1 MGIANKVCDFFEF
14 WYYQYILVTALYM
27 LEFWE
32 RAVFSILGV
41 LKTRF
46 GRGDVAEYKYTIT
59 SQNLAVPLGR
69 DKFISDLGITID
81 QELKF
86 TNHINDKINKAYGVL
101 GVIKRH
107 FKYITPETLIL
118 LYKSMVRTHIEYG
131 HSVWCPYSVTAIE
144 SLEKVQKRA
153 TKLIHGFAKLSYSER
168 LRKCELPTLKYRRI
182 RGDMI
187 ETYKIITGIYDRE
200 ALPVLKCAGI

>member
-1 MGIANKVCDFFEF
+1 M
-14 WYYQYILVTALYM
+14 
-27 LEFWE
+27 
-32 RAVFSILGV
+32 
-41 LKTRF
+41 
-46 GRGDVAEYKYTIT
+46 AEYKYTIT

-131 HSVWCPYSVTAIE
+131 
-144 SLEKVQKRA
+144 
-153 TKLIHGFAKLSYSER
+153 F
-168 LRKCELPTLKYRRI
+168 
-182 RGDMI
+182 
-187 ETYKIITGIYDRE
+187 
-200 ALPVLKCAGI
+200 